1 MALKALYQIDVGKM
15 PLSEALGD
23 IFVQARS
30 MVDTPMMQSVRD
42 AQALLKQTAQE
53 RAGGLSPAS
62 VRQVKR
68 AASSASVLL
77 GRLAEEIASQTCVL
91 LGETQAPDAQRAEQ
105 MMRSALEETRASLLR
120 LRERDTLQPQIIAEL
135 TALALKRADQMEHTF
150 LRHLPASLHA
160 AAFAQTLVRGVLEKR
175 QEIDDQL
182 SALSTG
188 WALDRQATVDR
199 NIMRLAAYE
208 ILYLPDIP
216 AGATINEAVEIAKK
230 YSTAESGRFVNGI
243 LGSLVMRTA
252 QV

>member
-1 MALKALYQIDVGKM
+1 MALKALYQMDVGKM
-15 PLSEALGD
+15 PLSEALED
-23 IFVQARS
+23 IFAQAHS
-30 MVDTPMMQSVRD
+30 MVDTPMMQSVHD
-42 AQALLKQTAQE
+42 AQTLLKQTAQE
-53 RAGGLSPAS
+53 RAGELSPVS
-62 VRQVKR
+62 LRQVKR
-68 AASSASVLL
+68 AASAASVLL
-77 GRLAEEIASQTCVL
+77 GKLAEEIASQTCAL
-91 LGETQAPDAQRAEQ
+91 FGESQAPDVQQAEQ

-120 LRERDTLQPQIIAEL
+120 LKERDTLQPEIIAEL
-135 TALALKRADQMEHTF
+135 IALALKRADQMEHTF
-150 LRHLPASLHA
+150 LRHLPASLHTA
-160 AAFAQTLVRGVLEKR
+160 SFAQTLVRGVLEKR
-175 QEIDDQL
+175 QEIDDRL

-243 LGSLVMRTA
+243 LGSLVMQTA